1 MYLKKS
7 FICLSI
13 FFISSEK
20 LTKGQ
25 KLKVILQYAQELGK
39 IDNLP
44 TKTPSK
50 FMLYSLEKI
59 AELTKALKGEE
70 ASSNDCIAIME
81 EYFPGTFENN
91 LASQCMVLK

>member
-1 MYLKKS
+1 
-7 FICLSI
+7 
-13 FFISSEK
+13 
-20 LTKGQ
+20 
-25 KLKVILQYAQELGK
+25 
-39 IDNLP
+39 
-44 TKTPSK
+44 
-50 FMLYSLEKI
+50 MLYSLEKI